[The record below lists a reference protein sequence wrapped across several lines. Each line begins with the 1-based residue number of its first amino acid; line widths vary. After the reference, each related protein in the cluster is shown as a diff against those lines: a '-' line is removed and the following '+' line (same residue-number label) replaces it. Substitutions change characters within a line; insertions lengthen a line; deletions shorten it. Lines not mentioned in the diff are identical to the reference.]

1 MFHPVQTDFCIR
13 IACFGAGKMLSGG
26 GVSGPR
32 TTVSG
37 GWPDNERMKG
47 AAVDGN
53 AFNYG
58 D

>member
-1 MFHPVQTDFCIR
+1 MP
-13 IACFGAGKMLSGG
+13 SGG
-26 GVSGPR
+26 SVSGPR

-37 GWPDNERMKG
+37 GWLDNERMKG

-53 AFNYG
+53 VFNCG

>member
-1 MFHPVQTDFCIR
+1 
-13 IACFGAGKMLSGG
+13 MLSGG